1 MPAVP
6 KKDGPEEIVFQGK
19 IVEVVKQPMKIG
31 DTSVAFEFAR
41 RSPGTR
47 LVIVDTDAQKLI
59 LTREYRHELDDYDY
73 RLPGGKVFDSLDE
86 YNEFLETSKDIIEPA
101 TRRATIEA
109 KEEAGIIADDVKH
122 FYTSVNGA
130 TVVWDLLYFE
140 ITKWQQADQDLE
152 QGEDI
157 SVEWVD
163 FEEARQYALNHM
175 SEDRSA
181 AVLLRWL
188 DNNHKNKEKL

>member
-31 DTSVAFEFAR
+31 DKSVQFEFAR

-47 LVIVDTDAQKLI
+47 LLIVDKKAQKI
-59 LTREYRHELDDYDY
+59 LLTKEYRHELDDYDY

-86 YNEFLETSKDIIEPA
+86 YNAFLASGQDILEPA
-101 TRRATIEA
+101 TKRAKIEA
-109 KEEAGIIADDVKH
+109 KEETGIIAESPKH

-130 TVVWDLLYFE
+130 TVVWDLLYFIVDDWE
-140 ITKWQQADQDLE
+140 QAEQELE
-152 QGEDI
+152 AGEDI
-157 SVEWVD
+157 VVTWLSY
-163 FEEARQYALNHM
+163 EEVKKSALKHM

-188 DNNHKNKEKL
+188 SEQQ